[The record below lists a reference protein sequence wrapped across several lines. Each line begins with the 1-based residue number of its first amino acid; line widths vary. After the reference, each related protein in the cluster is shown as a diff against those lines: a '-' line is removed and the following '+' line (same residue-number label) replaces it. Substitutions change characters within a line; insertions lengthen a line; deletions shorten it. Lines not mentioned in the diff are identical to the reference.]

1 MATGTR
7 KKKTTE
13 DLKAD
18 LAKARATL
26 AALEQRAYAG
36 ELEELVKNSA
46 MVKEFQ
52 AIRSKVQD
60 VSDTAILAALGRA
73 VGIKRVEV
81 TQKPVAKRA
90 ARKTPAV
97 KTAAA
102 KARAKA

>member
-13 DLKAD
+13 DLKAQ
-18 LAKARATL
+18 LAAMKAKMT
-26 AALEQRAYAG
+26 ALEQRAYAG
-36 ELEELVKNSA
+36 ELNELVKNSA

-60 VSDTAILAALGRA
+60 ASDVAILAALGRA

-81 TQKPVAKRA
+81 TQKPAAKRA
-90 ARKTPAV
+90 ARKTVAV
-97 KTAAA
+97 KAAA
-102 KARAKA
+102 TKKTAK